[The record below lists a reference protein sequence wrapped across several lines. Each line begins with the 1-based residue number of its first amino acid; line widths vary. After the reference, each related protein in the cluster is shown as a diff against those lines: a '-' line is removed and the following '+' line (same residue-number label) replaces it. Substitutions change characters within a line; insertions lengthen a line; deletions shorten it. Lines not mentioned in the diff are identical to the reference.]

1 MKTEQ
6 EELDKV
12 GKNGILAYF
21 SCKRGHRSVTKD
33 VYILQRWAL
42 KWETYVDVTDL
53 EQVEDGDRLT
63 VIRQEDT
70 SSSSATEFDWGQ
82 SQVCFIAH
90 VNTWK

>member
-1 MKTEQ
+1 M
-6 EELDKV
+6 
-12 GKNGILAYF
+12 
-21 SCKRGHRSVTKD
+21 
-33 VYILQRWAL
+33 
-42 KWETYVDVTDL
+42 DVTDL